1 MQPVDDTDVTDRY
14 CYFIARKSWPRI
26 LPIEGHGP
34 SPAYLLTGVSSVALS
49 VFPLLLSRSLFPRGA
64 SIRPPE
70 ERKEFWTNLFRLP
83 DQEREREMQV
93 SNSRSK
99 EGSKTLLGKMIDWN
113 PIVISYTYFWIVC
126 KWLIYC
132 EEKIVASKGYLLI
145 HARWKQFVASTEGGP
160 TASCEGVFHVLHCG
174 INRNAGI
181 SFLRMIVRRGNVLIP
196 VRLVG
201 LQRSH

>member
-49 VFPLLLSRSLFPRGA
+49 VFPLLLSRPLFPRGA

-83 DQEREREMQV
+83 DQERERERCK
-93 SNSRSK
+93 SRI
-99 EGSKTLLGKMIDWN
+99 LDRRDRRRCWGKWSIGN

-160 TASCEGVFHVLHCG
+160 TASCEGVFHVLHRG

-181 SFLRMIVRRGNVLIP
+181 SFLRMVVRRGNVLIP